1 MMGNYSIKELERLSG
16 IKAHTLR
23 IWEKR
28 YNLFEPHRTDTNIRY
43 YSDSDLKKLLNVAIL
58 SNDGKKISKIVE
70 LDEEQLKDAV
80 SQVTNTE
87 LINQKRIDDLIFP
100 MLSFDEDKINNLIES
115 YYKEIGVENT
125 FTDVL
130 YPFLQ
135 KVGILWL
142 TDGVDPAQEHF
153 MTHIIRQKISVAIE
167 SLPKN
172 SEKSKK
178 VILFLPEGEYHELG
192 LLFFAYLYKKRGV
205 RVYYFGQSAPI
216 KQIKKAAKV
225 IKPNWVLTYSVI
237 SPKGG
242 LQNLVEELGE
252 CESDENYL
260 LVNSFQKDAFILYP
274 PNVKEI
280 TSYSEVI

>member
-100 MLSFDEDKINNLIES
+100 MLSFDEDKINNLLES

-125 FTDVL
+125 FTEVF
-130 YPFLQ
+130 YPFLE

-142 TDGVDPAQEHF
+142 TDGVNLAQEHF

-260 LVNSFQKDAFILYP
+260 LVNSFQKDASILYP

>member
-1 MMGNYSIKELERLSG
+1 MGKYSIKELERLSG

-28 YNLFEPHRTDTNIRY
+28 YNLFEPDRTDTNIRY

-58 SNDGKKISKIVE
+58 SNDGIKISKIVA
-70 LDEEQLKDAV
+70 LNEEQLKNAV
-80 SQVTNTE
+80 SHISNTE
-87 LINQKRIDDLIFP
+87 LINQKRIDDLILP
-100 MLSFDEDKINNLIES
+100 MLSFDEDKINSLLEL
-115 YYKEIGVENT
+115 YYEEIGVENT
-125 FTDVL
+125 FTGVL
-130 YPFLQ
+130 YPFLE

-142 TDGVDPAQEHF
+142 TDGVDSAQEHF

-167 SLPKN
+167 TLPRN
-172 SEKSKK
+172 PQNSKK

-192 LLFFAYLYKKRGV
+192 LLFFAYIYKKRGV

-216 KQIKKAAKV
+216 KQIKDAAKV

-237 SPKGG
+237 SPAGG

-260 LVNSFQKDAFILYP
+260 LVNDFQKDASIAYP
-274 PNVKEI
+274 PNVKQI